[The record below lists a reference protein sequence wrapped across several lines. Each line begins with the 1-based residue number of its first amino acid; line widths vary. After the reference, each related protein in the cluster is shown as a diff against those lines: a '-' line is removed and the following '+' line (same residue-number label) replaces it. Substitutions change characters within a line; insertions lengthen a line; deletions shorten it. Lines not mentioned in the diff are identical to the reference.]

1 MEAEKV
7 KLWTYSDLLSL
18 PENGR
23 QYELWDGELIMVPSP
38 TAEHQTL
45 LTDLAYL
52 VQNFVRAQ
60 KLGRVLVAP
69 LDVIFTE
76 TWTMQPDIIYISRER
91 MGIIQDRIRGAPDLA
106 VEILSPSTT
115 QRDRVEKRVLYAR
128 FGVQEYWLVD
138 PKAKQVEVLTLRE
151 GEYETAGLYGEK
163 DTLTSP
169 LLKGLSVPLNQV
181 FE

>member
-7 KLWTYSDLLSL
+7 KRWTYTDLLSL

-23 QYELWDGELIMVPSP
+23 QYELWDGELSMVPSP
-38 TAEHQTL
+38 TAGHQTL
-45 LTDLAYL
+45 LFSLAYL
-52 VQNFVRAQ
+52 LQTFVRAQ
-60 KLGRVLVAP
+60 GLGRVLVAP

-76 TWTMQPDIIYISRER
+76 IWTMQPDIIYISRQR
-91 MGIIQDRIRGAPDLA
+91 MNIIQDRIRGAPDLV
-106 VEILSPSTT
+106 VEILSPSTA
-115 QRDRVEKRVLYAR
+115 QRDRVEKRILYAR

-138 PKAKQVEVLTLRE
+138 PEARQVEVLTLGE
-151 GEYETAGLYGEK
+151 GDYETAGLYGEE

-169 LLKGLSVPLNQV
+169 LLPGLSMPLSQV